1 MYGTHMNRNMKD
13 LIVNEDISSYL
24 YMFHT
29 CFRQIT
35 SMFRKYKPM
44 KKKYNYCCQIM
55 AQEVCD
61 ENNFSPIIKKLM
73 IGF

>member
-1 MYGTHMNRNMKD
+1 
-13 LIVNEDISSYL
+13 
-24 YMFHT
+24 
-29 CFRQIT
+29 
-35 SMFRKYKPM
+35 MFRKYKPM

-73 IGF
+73 IGFKKW